1 MNEIPARPARILIVD
16 DEPMVAIDLE
26 SVLLAAGFEIA
37 GVTGN
42 LATALSIVESG
53 ICDAALL
60 DANLVGVSAAPIA
73 TALAARGIPFLV
85 LSGYAPE
92 QQPGA
97 LRAGQHLQKPASP
110 SQIVKVLNQI
120 VSKKQP

>member
-26 SVLLAAGFEIA
+26 FVLLAAGFEIA

>member
-1 MNEIPARPARILIVD
+1 VNEIPARPARILIVD

-26 SVLLAAGFEIA
+26 FVLLAAGFEIA

>member
-1 MNEIPARPARILIVD
+1 VNEIPARPARILIVD

-26 SVLLAAGFEIA
+26 FVLLAAGFEIA

-42 LATALSIVESG
+42 LATALSIVESR

-110 SQIVKVLNQI
+110 SQIVKVLNEI